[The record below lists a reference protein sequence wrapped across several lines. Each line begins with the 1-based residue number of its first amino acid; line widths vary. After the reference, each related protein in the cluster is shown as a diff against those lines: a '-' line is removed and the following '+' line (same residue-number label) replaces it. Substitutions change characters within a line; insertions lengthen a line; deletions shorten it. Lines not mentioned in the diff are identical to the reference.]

1 MSNNSNNS
9 NDTKDVNKTNDS
21 VEKVSS
27 SPPPTAELSNLSLK
41 QQSGDQS
48 DSAAS
53 VAQVAQQV
61 QNQRQ
66 QLAPNSTS
74 TTTATSATNSN
85 RDKKIRALDVNR
97 KEHTFWDTQ
106 PMPHEAL
113 GLTPEESQDDAPAQ
127 MHCPIVPN
135 KDTSELRPD
144 PYNMPKG
151 FEWSDIDIL
160 DPEQCT
166 EVYNLLT
173 TNYVEDDD
181 CMFRFD
187 YSPEFLMWALTPP
200 GFSSQ
205 FHLGVRSSKTRRLMA
220 LITGVP
226 ATVRVYHDNPTPLPM
241 VEINFLCVHKK
252 LRSKRLAPVLIKE
265 ITRRVNHTGVFQ
277 AVYTAGIVLPVPVGS
292 CRYYHRSLDPKKL
305 IEVGF
310 SRLSP
315 RMTMARVQKLYRLPA
330 SASTPGLRLMT
341 KNDAPSAHKL
351 LTAHLQR
358 YSLAVMFTLE
368 EFEHWLL
375 PRDGVIR
382 SYVAVDPK
390 TNEVTDMCSFY
401 YLPSSVMNNPKHNI
415 MRAAYSFYNVATTVS
430 LTDLMKDALT
440 LAKNEGQDVFNSLN
454 LMQNDEF
461 LEELKFGIGD
471 GNLQYYLYN
480 WRCPPME
487 SKDVGIV
494 LL

>member
-1 MSNNSNNS
+1 MTEDDAKKPAAADAKGEEAPSEEMS
-9 NDTKDVNKTNDS
+9 
-21 VEKVSS
+21 
-27 SPPPTAELSNLSLK
+27 ELSLAND
-41 QQSGDQS
+41 QQDTV
-48 DSAAS
+48 A

-66 QLAPNSTS
+66 LLGSSEKNSTRNGN
-74 TTTATSATNSN
+74 AKGK
-85 RDKKIRALDVNR
+85 R
-97 KEHTFWDTQ
+97 HTFWDTQ

-113 GLTPEESQDDAPAQ
+113 GSTGKFP
-127 MHCPIVPN
+127 MHCPIVTDKPVS
-135 KDTSELRPD
+135 DLRPD

-160 DPEQCT
+160 NPAQRD

-187 YSPEFLMWALTPP
+187 YSPDFLTWALTPP
-200 GFSSQ
+200 GFSPQ
-205 FHLGVRSSKTRRLMA
+205 FHLGVRSTKTGRLMA

-226 ATVRVYHDNPTPLPM
+226 ATVRVYNECMPM

-315 RMTMARVQKLYRLPA
+315 RMTMARIQRLYRLPTKT
-330 SASTPGLRLMT
+330 STPNIRLMT
-341 KNDAPSAHKL
+341 EADVPSAHRL
-351 LTAHLQR
+351 LTAHLEQ
-358 YSLAVMFTLE
+358 YSLKVQFSVE
-368 EFEHWLL
+368 DFQHWLL
-375 PRDGVIR
+375 PRPGVVR
-382 SYVAVDPK
+382 TYVSVSPE
-390 TNEVTDMCSFY
+390 TEEVTDMCSFY
-401 YLPSSVMNNPKHNI
+401 FLPSSVMNNPKHAMMN
-415 MRAAYSFYNVATTVS
+415 AAYSFYNVATTVP
-430 LTDLMKDALT
+430 LKDLMNDALV
-440 LAKNEGQDVFNSLN
+440 LAKGEGQDVFNALN
-454 LMQNDEF
+454 LMRNDEF

-480 WRCPPME
+480 WACPPME